1 MSNFQLTTGNLG
13 GFGTEKQQNFEA
25 GQSLFEL
32 VVAVAVS
39 ALIISALVSLA
50 TLSIGNSIFSKNK
63 ALAANYAQEATE
75 WLRGQRDNNADTFFA
90 AAVANT
96 NNQGYGYC
104 LTSLTSLVSLK
115 LVPNIATSANCSP
128 LTENSTFTRYVILT
142 SSNQSG
148 KTVVEADVVVS
159 WSDARGFH
167 EITSAT
173 NFTDWRE
180 R

>member
-50 TLSIGNSIFSKNK
+50 TLSIGNSIFSRNK

-75 WLRGQRDNNADTFFA
+75 WLRGQRDNNADTFFDKA
-90 AAVANT
+90 LKNT
-96 NNQGYGYC
+96 NQPGGGYC
-104 LTSLTSLVSLK
+104 LASLTSLASLK
-115 LVPNIATSANCSP
+115 LVSNIATSTNCS

-148 KTVVEADVVVS
+148 KTVVRADVVVS